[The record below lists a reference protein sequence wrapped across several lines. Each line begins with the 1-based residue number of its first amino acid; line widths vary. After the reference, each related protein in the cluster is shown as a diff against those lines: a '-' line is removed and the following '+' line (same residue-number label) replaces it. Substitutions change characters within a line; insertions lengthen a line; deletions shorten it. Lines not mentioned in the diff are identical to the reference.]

1 VLVLNNFLDGEGLN
15 FLSPNPDKLSKIMSP
30 LKMHDDKNEN
40 LNPSRLSY
48 SLNSN
53 SLLSSGFSKT
63 FSMTQELA
71 NLKDDINQISG
82 HKYLA

>member
-1 VLVLNNFLDGEGLN
+1 
-15 FLSPNPDKLSKIMSP
+15 
-30 LKMHDDKNEN
+30 MHDDKNEN